1 MNYLE
6 QFNNELDVTQCTS
19 LEEFIKKYNVSKER
33 IVRESGLTKEQFT
46 NVIMDDGWEN
56 FEFFTLPK
64 DFKIKLYGS
73 NQQ

>member
-46 NVIMDDGWEN
+46 NVTSARCKEKVRG
-56 FEFFTLPK
+56 
-64 DFKIKLYGS
+64 
-73 NQQ
+73 